1 MSFPRVIF
9 FDAAGTL
16 IRLPRGVGHH
26 YREVAARHGCAL
38 DADTLTA
45 AFRTAW
51 KSMPARA
58 TTREPRPDDDR
69 GWWKALVHRVL
80 DSLAIDSWQMDR
92 EAYFAELYAEFTKPG
107 VWELFPEVE
116 AVLSTLA
123 GCCEVSVISNFDGRL
138 RTILNGLGIAHRFR
152 HLVISSEVGADKPDP
167 HIFER
172 ALALA
177 GCTAAEALHV
187 GDDARCDWAGAEA
200 AGLQVFR
207 LDRPHNDLRALLPLT
222 IPSGS

>member
-1 MSFPRVIF
+1 MTSPRVIF

-26 YREVAARHGCAL
+26 YREVAARHGCELNVTA
-38 DADTLTA
+38 LTA

-51 KSMPARA
+51 TSMPARA

-69 GWWKALVHRVL
+69 GWWRVLVNRVL
-80 DSLAIDSWQMDR
+80 DSLAVAPRALDR
-92 EAYFAELYAEFTKPG
+92 DAYFSEVYAEFTKPG

-116 AVLSTLA
+116 EVLTNLAVRSELN
-123 GCCEVSVISNFDGRL
+123 VISNFDGRL
-138 RTILNGLGIAHRFR
+138 RPILDGLGIANRFR

-167 HIFER
+167 HIFEH
-172 ALALA
+172 ALKLA
-177 GCTAAEALHV
+177 GCAPSEAVHV

-200 AGLQVFR
+200 AGLQAFR
-207 LDRPHNDLRALLPLT
+207 LERPQKDLRALLH
-222 IPSGS
+222 GAEA

>member
-1 MSFPRVIF
+1 MTSPRVIF

-26 YREVAARHGCAL
+26 YREVAARHGCEL
-38 DADTLTA
+38 DAAALA
-45 AFRTAW
+45 GAFRTTW

-69 GWWKALVHRVL
+69 GWWRDLVDRVL
-80 DSLAIDSWQMDR
+80 DTLAVAPGALDR
-92 EAYFAELYAEFTKPG
+92 DAYFAELYAEFTKPG

-116 AVLSTLA
+116 EVLTALA
-123 GCCEVSVISNFDGRL
+123 TQSELDVISNFDGRL
-138 RTILNGLGIAHRFR
+138 RAILDGLGVAGRFR

-167 HIFER
+167 HIFEH
-172 ALALA
+172 ALTLA
-177 GCTAAEALHV
+177 DCAPSEALHV

-200 AGLQVFR
+200 AGLHVFR
-207 LDRPHNDLRALLPLT
+207 LDRPQNDLRALLRP
-222 IPSGS
+222 IE